1 MTDKKNVIVLVAGGT
16 GGHLFPAE
24 ALAGELV
31 KRGYDVHLATD
42 ERAKRFVRHF
52 AEDHVHVIPSAT
64 ITSKNPFAVAR
75 TLWQLL
81 RGVRTSRRLFRKL
94 RPVLVGGFG
103 GYPTLPPLYAA
114 KSGGILTF
122 VHEQN
127 AVMGRANNAMAPRV
141 DAIAG
146 GFLED
151 DGPYKDKIVVTGNP
165 VREAVIEASS
175 QPYHASKGDDVFNLL
190 VFGGSQGASFFTEIV
205 PEAVKL
211 LEKKTQKRLHIVEQV
226 RGDGK
231 ALQDIYRA
239 MNINAEIQEFFE
251 DMPKRIADA
260 HYVIARS
267 GASTVSEI
275 AAIGRPALLVP
286 YPYALDH
293 DQSAN
298 AARLA
303 ATGAVKVIQ
312 QNELDKQELAKLIE
326 VVCNNSDLLETQAK
340 AAKTAGHRDATKK
353 LADLSEAL
361 IAGKTVK
368 EFKEGETS

>member
-1 MTDKKNVIVLVAGGT
+1 MTEKKVVILVAGGT

-24 ALAGELV
+24 ALAGELD
-31 KRGYDVHLATD
+31 KRGYDAHLATD
-42 ERAKRFVRHF
+42 ERAKRFVRYF

-64 ITSKNPFAVAR
+64 ITSRNPFAVAR

-81 RGVRTSRRLFRKL
+81 RGVRTSRRVFRKL

-114 KSGGILTF
+114 KSEGLLTF

-127 AVMGRANNAMAPRV
+127 AVMGRANRAMAGRV

-146 GFLED
+146 GFLKEE
-151 DGPYKDKIVVTGNP
+151 GPFKNKIVITGNP
-165 VREAVIEASS
+165 VRKAVIEAAR
-175 QPYHASKGDDVFNLL
+175 QPYHPSSGNDAFNLL
-190 VFGGSQGASFFTEIV
+190 VFGGSQGASFFTEIL
-205 PEAVKL
+205 PEAVKHL
-211 LEKKTQKRLHIVEQV
+211 GEPAQKRLRIVEQV

-231 ALQDIYRA
+231 ALDDIYHGLHIDA
-239 MNINAEIQEFFE
+239 VVKEFFD
-251 DMPKRIADA
+251 DMPERIANA
-260 HYVIARS
+260 QYIIARA

-298 AARLA
+298 AGKLA

-312 QNELDKQELAKLIE
+312 QNELDAKKLAKVIE
-326 VVCNNSDLLETQAK
+326 TVMDNSELLETQAK
-340 AAKTAGHRDATKK
+340 AAKSAGHTDAAEK
-353 LADLSEAL
+353 LADMCEAL
-361 IAGKTVK
+361 IAGKTAK

>member
-1 MTDKKNVIVLVAGGT
+1 MTDKKIIVLVAGGT

-81 RGVRTSRRLFRKL
+81 KGVRTSRRLYRKL

-146 GFLED
+146 GFLKDE
-151 DGPYKDKIVVTGNP
+151 GPYKDKIVVTGNP
-165 VREAVIEASS
+165 VREAVIEASN
-175 QPYHASKGDDVFNLL
+175 QPYKASKDDDVFNLL

-231 ALQDIYRA
+231 ALQDIYRT
-239 MNINAEIQEFFE
+239 MNIKAEIQEFFE

-260 HYVIARS
+260 QYVIARS

-312 QNELDKQELAKLIE
+312 QNELDKQKLAKLIE
-326 VVCNNSDLLETQAK
+326 AVCNNSDLLETQAK
-340 AAKTAGHRDATKK
+340 TAKTAGHTDATKK

>member
-1 MTDKKNVIVLVAGGT
+1 MTDKKVIVLVAGGT

-24 ALAGELV
+24 ALAGELT

-42 ERAKRFVRHF
+42 KRAKRFVRHF

-64 ITSKNPFAVAR
+64 ITSKNPFAVLK

-81 RGVRTSRRLFRKL
+81 KGVRSSRRLFRKL

-114 KSGGILTF
+114 KSVGLLTF

-127 AVMGRANNAMAPRV
+127 AVMGRANKAMAGRV

-146 GFLED
+146 GFLKEE
-151 DGPYKDKIVVTGNP
+151 GPFKDKIIITGNP
-165 VREAVIEASS
+165 VRDAVITAAKR
-175 QPYHASKGDDVFNLL
+175 PYKPSAGNDAFNLL

-211 LEKKTQKRLHIVEQV
+211 LDAEAKKRLHIVEQV
-226 RGDGK
+226 RGEGK
-231 ALQDIYRA
+231 NLKDIYRDLH
-239 MNINAEIQEFFE
+239 IEAEVEEFFD
-251 DMPKRIADA
+251 DMPERIADA
-260 HYVIARS
+260 QYIIARS

-275 AAIGRPALLVP
+275 ATIGRPALLIP

-312 QNELDKQELAKLIE
+312 QGELDA
-326 VVCNNSDLLETQAK
+326 
-340 AAKTAGHRDATKK
+340 KK
-353 LADLSEAL
+353 LATVIE
-361 IAGKTVK
+361 TVK
-368 EFKEGETS
+368 IGRASCRERV

>member
-1 MTDKKNVIVLVAGGT
+1 MTDKKVIVLVAGGT

-24 ALAGELV
+24 ALAGELT

-42 ERAKRFVRHF
+42 KRAKRFVRHF

-64 ITSKNPFAVAR
+64 ITSKNPFAVLK

-81 RGVRTSRRLFRKL
+81 KGVRSSRRLFRKL

-114 KSGGILTF
+114 KSVGLLTF

-127 AVMGRANNAMAPRV
+127 AVMGRANKAMAGRV

-146 GFLED
+146 GFLKEE
-151 DGPYKDKIVVTGNP
+151 GPFKDKIIITGNP
-165 VREAVIEASS
+165 VRDAVITAAKR
-175 QPYHASKGDDVFNLL
+175 PYKPSAGNDAFNLL

-211 LEKKTQKRLHIVEQV
+211 LDAEAKKRLHIVEQV
-226 RGDGK
+226 RGEGK
-231 ALQDIYRA
+231 NLKDIYRDLH
-239 MNINAEIQEFFE
+239 IEAEVEEFFD
-251 DMPKRIADA
+251 DMPERIADA
-260 HYVIARS
+260 QYIIARS

-275 AAIGRPALLVP
+275 ATIGRPALLIP

-312 QNELDKQELAKLIE
+312 QGELDAKKLATVIE
-326 VVCNNSDLLETQAK
+326 TVMQNSALMETQAK
-340 AAKTAGHRDATKK
+340 AAKSAGHSDATKK
-353 LADLSEAL
+353 LADLCEAL